1 MQVYGHIGHDDD
13 THVRLL
19 RDDHDAETGANQA
32 PPSFI
37 GQSEALQYQLKR
49 VS

>member
-1 MQVYGHIGHDDD
+1 MQVYGHLGHEDD

-19 RDDHDAETGANQA
+19 RDDAETGANQA

-49 VS
+49 VR